1 MKSAVGDLTPDKIK
15 KGDVPALYMRARKQ
29 INAEKPNESIEINVN
44 RIRAMYSHQTGK
56 KFEYI
61 KIPQDCKIVNGDNW
75 YAIIRNQG
83 IIDSCY
89 LPNDEFAQQE
99 FNTIMQRLMA
109 SKQHTEETV
118 EDTPIPVAKR

>member
-1 MKSAVGDLTPDKIK
+1 MKSAVGDLTTDKIK
-15 KGDVPALYMRARKQ
+15 KGDIPALYMRSRKQ
-29 INAEKPNESIEINVN
+29 ISVEKSNENTEITIN

-75 YAIIRNQG
+75 YAILGNQR

-89 LPNDEFAQQE
+89 LPNDEFAKQE
-99 FNTIMQRLMA
+99 FNAIMEQLLA
-109 SKQHTEETV
+109 SKQPTEETI
-118 EDTPIPVAKR
+118 EDIPIPVAKR